1 MLPNTEHIRIVGLK
15 DVPCLGT
22 GRRSDPAAA
31 VAAAGSDCS
40 IGVVSATGSEKRR
53 GRFCS
58 HGRPAAEAAVSPT
71 TTTTTTRP
79 KKNEDTTQR
88 RPAGRIGLIPFL
100 VGVETKD
107 DNNSMTLDLLGENG
121 TICRQDVRSN
131 PTSGS

>member
-1 MLPNTEHIRIVGLK
+1 MFVVLNSAVLPNTEHIRIVGLK

-22 GRRSDPAAA
+22 GRRSNPAAA

-71 TTTTTTRP
+71 TTPTRP
-79 KKNEDTTQR
+79 KR
-88 RPAGRIGLIPFL
+88 RMTRPNDGQLHD
-100 VGVETKD
+100 VGKD
-107 DNNSMTLDLLGENG
+107 VSSLWLLRL
-121 TICRQDVRSN
+121 C
-131 PTSGS
+131 